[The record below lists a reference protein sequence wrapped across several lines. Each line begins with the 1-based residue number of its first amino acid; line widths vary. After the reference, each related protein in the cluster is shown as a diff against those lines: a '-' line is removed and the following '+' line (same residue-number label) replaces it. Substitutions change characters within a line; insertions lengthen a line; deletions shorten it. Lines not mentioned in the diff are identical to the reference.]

1 MQIENA
7 VAIIWALII
16 HARSSETVTLTAVSE
31 TVTSVEESASMLFI
45 INENR
50 TFTAFMCSKRP
61 CATPLRRILV
71 ALQSL
76 ASAVAGTATSSSC
89 FGRAKELGLSM
100 IFLDIIPS
108 YLRKTNV
115 AFSLPYSCPEPV
127 LFNHRVLMRRL
138 PDRAGRFRTYSR
150 GSCR

>member
-16 HARSSETVTLTAVSE
+16 HARSSVTLTAVSE

-45 INENR
+45 INENQ

-115 AFSLPYSCPEPV
+115 ALVFLIVVPSLSCLIIV
-127 LFNHRVLMRRL
+127 
-138 PDRAGRFRTYSR
+138 S
-150 GSCR
+150 S